1 MLNLGM
7 LYFNSDRGLT
17 VPDVLN
23 PIIVAENP
31 QSLGYRL
38 VDAAGT
44 NFNRMFNFPKIETGD
59 FARLQRHH
67 DDLSFSFSLRQS
79 SSETL
84 QIRNQ
89 DKKRSGQLRR
99 GGVSL
104 MPASSTARLQGRSLQ
119 SNCFSFDETS
129 AAYIQARFEAI
140 RGQGRQPERAGSV
153 RAWAPPRYRRRH
165 RNRDRPPHLPRHR
178 DYGLP
183 DEWRTYRSGATDG
196 RPCERG
202 DHRAL

>member
-44 NFNRMFNFPKIETGD
+44 NFNRMFNFLKIETGD

-67 DDLSFSFSLRQS
+67 DDLSFSYFLRQS
-79 SSETL
+79 SSENFADPESGT
-84 QIRNQ
+84 
-89 DKKRSGQLRR
+89 KEKRTIEE
-99 GGVSL
+99 GGSL
-104 MPASSTARLQGRSLQ
+104 L
-119 SNCFSFDETS
+119 N
-129 AAYIQARFEAI
+129 ARFFNSPIAGEEVCNRTI
-140 RGQGRQPERAGSV
+140 WVRRDFCGIYSSQVRGDQRAGQTTGKGRV
-153 RAWAPPRYRRRH
+153 RKSMGAPRRRRQH
-165 RNRDRPPHLPRHR
+165 
-178 DYGLP
+178 
-183 DEWRTYRSGATDG
+183 
-196 RPCERG
+196 
-202 DHRAL
+202 